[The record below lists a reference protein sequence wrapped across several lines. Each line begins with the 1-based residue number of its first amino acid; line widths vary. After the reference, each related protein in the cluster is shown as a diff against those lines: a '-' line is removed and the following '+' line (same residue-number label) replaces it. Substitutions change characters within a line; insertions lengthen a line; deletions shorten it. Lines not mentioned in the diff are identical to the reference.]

1 MSAPTDETTLLDDPR
16 DPEAVAVR
24 AGVVR
29 RDDNRPGIRRRRAGN
44 GFTYLDGR
52 GRRITGE
59 RRAWIESLAIPPA
72 WTDVWISPERDS
84 HLLASGV
91 DAAGRKQYRYHPA
104 WTEAANAAKFERLAE
119 FPRPLSRLRAEVSRM
134 LERPDEDD
142 EWVCAAVVRL
152 IDDTLIRPGSFR
164 YFQERGTVGALTLQP
179 DHISVSGRQLRLQFG
194 GKSDV
199 EIDVVCTDPLLTRR
213 MSQLLDDVSG
223 NQPVFVDGS
232 GRAIEGA
239 RLNGFIQEKA
249 GAPYTAKDLRT
260 WGATCVAAEQ
270 LLAVADPDQDAD
282 GIVRAALE
290 AAADRLGNTVAV
302 CRSAYVAP
310 AVVESFHSGE
320 LREAWRRSRPAT
332 WLSRSEQTVRR
343 ILAGA

>member
-1 MSAPTDETTLLDDPR
+1 MTAIDSSPLDELR
-16 DPEAVAVR
+16 DPEAVAAR

-29 RDDNRPGIRRRRAGN
+29 RGDDRPGIRRRRAGT
-44 GFTYLDGR
+44 GFTYLDAR

-59 RRAWIESLAIPPA
+59 RRDWIESLAIPPA

-104 WTEAANAAKFERLAE
+104 WTEAANAAKFERLAD

-134 LERPDEDD
+134 LERPDGD

-164 YFQERGTVGALTLQP
+164 YFEERGTVGALTLQS
-179 DHISVSGRQLRLQFG
+179 DHISVSGRQLRLRFG
-194 GKSDV
+194 GKSAV
-199 EIDVVCTDPLLTRR
+199 EIDVVCKDPLLARR
-213 MSQLLDDVSG
+213 MSQLLDEVDG
-223 NQPVFVDGS
+223 DQPVFVDGS

-239 RLNGFIQEKA
+239 RLNAFIQDTA

-270 LLAVADPDQDAD
+270 LLTAPDAD
-282 GIVRAALE
+282 EDSDGVVRRALE
-290 AAADRLGNTVAV
+290 AAAERLGNTVAV

-310 AVVESFHSGE
+310 AVVDSFHSGD
-320 LREAWRRSRPAT
+320 LRDAWRRSRPAT

-343 ILAGA
+343 ILATA